1 MSEQWKV
8 VCKVKNIPLLGALV
22 VQRGFAWQELPSVA
36 IFRAEGDQVFALLD
50 RCPCMGGPLSH
61 GIVFGD
67 RVACPLHNWST
78 DLASGLAGAP
88 GEGEVRRY
96 KVKVEDGQ
104 VSLDINELSAPASKA
119 EAALAGSFAVAMQL
133 MAA

>member
-8 VCKVKNIPLLGALV
+8 ICKVRNIPLLGALV

-36 IFRAEGDQVFALLD
+36 IFRTRDERVFALLD
-50 RCPCMGGPLSH
+50 RCPCMHGPLSH

-78 DLASGLAGAP
+78 DLASGAAGAP
-88 GEGEVRRY
+88 GEGVVKRY
-96 KVKVEDGQ
+96 KVKVENGQ
-104 VSLDINELSAPASKA
+104 VLLDIDELSAPASKA
-119 EAALAGSFAVAMQL
+119 EAALAGSFAVATQL
-133 MAA
+133 VAA